1 MLISQSLSKKNFAQL
16 LVHKKNSPLMLI
28 SMRMA
33 VRQEASEEDLI
44 AVGACNRAQTER
56 VTADGNDLDSEDV
69 QGSDEVG

>member
-1 MLISQSLSKKNFAQL
+1 
-16 LVHKKNSPLMLI
+16 MLI